1 MDGPKISKGEASMNA
16 LEFQISFLRSQ
27 IQTEMDREECHSASF
42 TKFGRFLSE
51 IGWTCGETRCCSA
64 RAALSTLKNMRCKAF
79 KDRTLTA
86 MEELFH
92 LCASQVDVAGRI
104 HRARL
109 LREGVEIIEFTGNER
124 DVSQAMSY
132 FKSMFP
138 ESEDVWTTE
147 WYAVT

>member
-1 MDGPKISKGEASMNA
+1 
-16 LEFQISFLRSQ
+16 
-27 IQTEMDREECHSASF
+27 
-42 TKFGRFLSE
+42 
-51 IGWTCGETRCCSA
+51 
-64 RAALSTLKNMRCKAF
+64 MRCKAF